1 MREEFEG
8 NIFLISHS
16 LLINFLPT
24 IHHYS
29 HQGPTFVGTGS
40 GAPEVPELPS
50 AWVYNW
56 ATRPQGGINS
66 GDCPSRL
73 GGWA

>member
-1 MREEFEG
+1 MCKEFEG

-16 LLINFLPT
+16 LLFNFLPT
-24 IHHYS
+24 IHNYS

-50 AWVYNW
+50 AWVYN
-56 ATRPQGGINS
+56 
-66 GDCPSRL
+66 
-73 GGWA
+73 